1 MIQFLRNKSTKFKI
15 LTGFLCVIMI
25 NAVVVVIS
33 IYNLTLSQQ
42 AAVTIDDTLSVAFK
56 RIKKVE
62 NAFALTDQKVMRGL
76 NLLDKD
82 YQKEQLVRDLPG
94 LIANLRSSVNDLHDD
109 FINDPAYTSANQELR
124 TATNGYIR
132 QIEDQLLPMM
142 DSEMA
147 DFALNLYTR
156 DAMPLRFLAL
166 NCTNRIN
173 DLQTKQCL
181 QVSSDAANETNLYYI
196 YALAVLGVSVAIVM
210 SMFIASYINR
220 QIIDFIKQLEI
231 MSTGDFTREIKV
243 NSKDEFGR
251 ASGSL
256 NQLRHS
262 VSEIVSRTQYECN
275 KLYER
280 LESVNHSSS
289 IIANATDNV
298 QNQAMTV
305 ATASDEMVSTTADI
319 ARNCETAAHGSDIC
333 REITSNGVAVVK
345 RAFDNVERQVA
356 NTKDNSNKIEQ
367 LAQKSREITSI
378 VSTIDDIASQTN
390 LLALNAAIEA
400 ARSGDAGRGF
410 AVVADEVRSLAI
422 RTAQS
427 TQEISRMVD
436 TIQSYANDASQS
448 INISVEHMDN
458 VANDAKELETLLYD
472 ITSRVNDVNT
482 QITQIATSAEQ
493 QTAATG
499 EISANAQNVTHA
511 TTEMTEQSNLQASAI
526 AETIE
531 DVKELHRALEF
542 FKINSKHHQQ

>member
-1 MIQFLRNKSTKFKI
+1 MRNKSTKFKI
-15 LTGFLCVIMI
+15 LAGFLCVIMI
-25 NAVVVVIS
+25 NAVVVGIS

-42 AAVTIDDTLSVAFK
+42 AAVTIDDTLSVAFN

-62 NAFALTDQKVMRGL
+62 EAFSITDQKVMRGL
-76 NLLDKD
+76 NLVDKD
-82 YQKEQLVRDLPG
+82 YQKEQLLRDIPG
-94 LIANLRSSVNDLHDD
+94 LISNLKNAVNELHDD
-109 FINDPAYTSANQELR
+109 FIHDPAYASANQELR

-132 QIEDQLLPMM
+132 QIEDQLLPML

-166 NCTNRIN
+166 KCTKRIN

-181 QVSSDAANETNLYYI
+181 EVSSAAANVSNLYYI
-196 YALAVLGVSVAIVM
+196 YGLAVLGVSVAIVM
-210 SMFIASYINR
+210 AMFIASYINH
-220 QIIDFIKQLEI
+220 QLIDFIKQLEQ
-231 MSTGDFTREIKV
+231 MSTGDFTNEIKV
-243 NSKDEFGR
+243 SSKDEFGR
-251 ASGSL
+251 ASNSL
-256 NQLRHS
+256 NQLRNS
-262 VSEIVSRTQYECN
+262 VSEIVSRTQYECH

-289 IIANATDNV
+289 IIASATDNV
-298 QNQAMTV
+298 QSQAMTV
-305 ATASDEMVSTTADI
+305 ATASDQMVSTTADI
-319 ARNCETAAHGSDIC
+319 ARNCETAAHGSDLC

-345 RAFDNVERQVA
+345 RAFDNVQLQVA

-367 LAQKSREITSI
+367 LAQKSHDITSI
-378 VSTIDDIASQTN
+378 VSTIDEIASQTN

-436 TIQSYANDASQS
+436 TIQSYANDASHS
-448 INISVEHMDN
+448 INISVEHMDL
-458 VANDAKELETLLYD
+458 VANDAKELEALLHD

-482 QITQIATSAEQ
+482 QITQIATSAEE

-499 EISANAQNVTHA
+499 EISANAQNVTNA

-526 AETIE
+526 TETIE
-531 DVKELHRALEF
+531 DVKELHDALKF
-542 FKINSKHHQQ
+542 FKISPQYQKQ